1 MKRPILLFGKGGQVG
16 SELVGLLPR
25 LGEIVALGRAELD
38 LAKPDEIREV
48 IRRVHPE
55 LIVNATAYT
64 AVDQAEKEP
73 SLAQAINSDAP
84 EIMAEEGKKIGAS
97 LVHYS
102 TDYVFDGTKN
112 VPYLE
117 DDPPHPLSVYGRT
130 KLAGEQA
137 IRSSGVSHLIF
148 RTAWVYAAQGRNF
161 LLTVLRLATQRDEL
175 RIVRDQYGAP
185 TRNVEIAASTIAALK
200 KIAER
205 SHGGD
210 GFANLGGTYHMTAAG
225 VTTWYDF
232 AVAILEEAS
241 ATPTS
246 SSWLTSALAA
256 LPLRAKRVT
265 PITTEEYPTPARRP
279 AYSVLSNSKLAKAF
293 GIELPDW
300 GIQLH
305 RAFADQ
311 SHSSRSHETGGRM

>member
-1 MKRPILLFGKGGQVG
+1 MKRPILLIGKGGQVG
-16 SELVGLLPR
+16 SELAGLLPR
-25 LGEIVALGRAELD
+25 LGEVVALGRAELD
-38 LAKPDEIREV
+38 LSKPEEIREA
-48 IRRVHPE
+48 IRRVQPG
-55 LIVNATAYT
+55 LIVNAAAYT

-112 VPYLE
+112 SPYLE
-117 DDPPHPLSVYGRT
+117 DDPTNPLSVYGRT

-161 LLTVLRLATQRDEL
+161 LRTVLRLATQRDEL

-185 TRNVEIAASTIAALK
+185 TRNVEIAAATIAALA
-200 KIAER
+200 KITER
-205 SHGGD
+205 SGGGD
-210 GFANLGGTYHMTAAG
+210 GIADLGGTYHMTGAG

-232 AVAILEEAS
+232 AEAILQEAS
-241 ATPTS
+241 AAPTG
-246 SSWLTSALAA
+246 SSWLTSALGG
-256 LPLRAKRVT
+256 LPLRARRVT

-279 AYSVLSNSKLAKAF
+279 AYSVLSNAKLAHVF

-300 GIQLH
+300 QSQLH
-305 RAFADQ
+305 CAFLRT
-311 SHSSRSHETGGRM
+311 S

>member
-1 MKRPILLFGKGGQVG
+1 MKRPILLIGKGGQVG
-16 SELVGLLPR
+16 SELAGLLPR
-25 LGEIVALGRAELD
+25 LGEVVALGRAELD
-38 LAKPDEIREV
+38 LSRPEEIREA
-48 IRRVHPE
+48 IRSVQPR
-55 LIVNATAYT
+55 LIVNAAAYT

-137 IRSSGVSHLIF
+137 IRSSRVSHLIF
-148 RTAWVYAAQGRNF
+148 RTAWVYAPQGRNF

-185 TRNVEIAASTIAALK
+185 TRNVEIAAATIAALA
-200 KIAER
+200 KITER
-205 SHGGD
+205 GDGGD
-210 GFANLGGTYHMTAAG
+210 RFASLGGTYHMTAAG

-241 ATPTS
+241 AAPTGS
-246 SSWLTSALAA
+246 PWLTSALGG
-256 LPLRAKRVT
+256 LRLRAKRVI

-279 AYSVLSNSKLAKAF
+279 AYSVLSNAKLAQVF

-300 GIQLH
+300 RSRLH
-305 RAFADQ
+305 CAF
-311 SHSSRSHETGGRM
+311 SRTS

>member
-1 MKRPILLFGKGGQVG
+1 MKRPILLVGKGGQVG
-16 SELVGLLPR
+16 SELAGLLPR
-25 LGEIVALGRAELD
+25 LGEVVALGRAELD
-38 LAKPDEIREV
+38 LAKPEEIREV
-48 IRRVHPE
+48 IRRVQPE
-55 LIVNATAYT
+55 LIVNAAAYT

-84 EIMAEEGKKIGAS
+84 EIMAMEGKKIGAS

-112 VPYLE
+112 APYLE
-117 DDPPHPLSVYGRT
+117 DDPPNPLSVYGRT

-161 LLTVLRLATQRDEL
+161 LRTVLRLATQLDEL

-185 TRNVEIAASTIAALK
+185 TRNVEIAAATIAALA
-200 KIAER
+200 KITER
-205 SHGGD
+205 SAGGD
-210 GFANLGGTYHMTAAG
+210 GFADLGGTYHKTAAG
-225 VTTWYDF
+225 VTTWCDF
-232 AVAILEEAS
+232 AVAILQEAS
-241 ATPTS
+241 TTPAS
-246 SSWLTSALAA
+246 SSWLTSALGG
-256 LPLRAKRVT
+256 LPLRARRVT

-279 AYSVLSNSKLAKAF
+279 AYSVLSNAKLAQVF

-300 GIQLH
+300 RSQLH
-305 RAFADQ
+305 CAF
-311 SHSSRSHETGGRM
+311 SRTS

>member
-1 MKRPILLFGKGGQVG
+1 MRSSLLAARNSIFP
-16 SELVGLLPR
+16 SPN
-25 LGEIVALGRAELD
+25 
-38 LAKPDEIREV
+38 EIREA
-48 IRRVHPE
+48 IRRVRPG
-55 LIVNATAYT
+55 LIVNAAAYT

-84 EIMAEEGKKIGAS
+84 EIMAVEGKKIGAS

-112 VPYLE
+112 SPYLE
-117 DDPPHPLSVYGRT
+117 DDPPNPLSVYGRT

-175 RIVRDQYGAP
+175 RIVRDQFGAP
-185 TRNVEIAASTIAALK
+185 TRNVEIAAATIAALAR
-200 KIAER
+200 ITER
-205 SHGGD
+205 ADGGD

-232 AVAILEEAS
+232 AEAILQEAS
-241 ATPTS
+241 ATQAS
-246 SSWLTSALAA
+246 SSWLASALGG
-256 LPLRAKRVT
+256 LPLRAKRVI
-265 PITTEEYPTPARRP
+265 PITTAEYPTPARRP
-279 AYSVLSNSKLAKAF
+279 AYSVLSNSKLTKAF

-300 GIQLH
+300 RIQLH

-311 SHSSRSHETGGRM
+311 S

>member
-1 MKRPILLFGKGGQVG
+1 MKRPILLIGKGGQVG
-16 SELVGLLPR
+16 SELAGLLPR
-25 LGEIVALGRAELD
+25 LGEVVALGRAELD
-38 LAKPDEIREV
+38 LSKPNEIRETV
-48 IRRVHPE
+48 RRIRPG
-55 LIVNATAYT
+55 LIVNAAAYT

-84 EIMAEEGKKIGAS
+84 EIMAVEGKKIGAS

-112 VPYLE
+112 SPYLE
-117 DDPPHPLSVYGRT
+117 DDPPNPLSVYGRT

-161 LLTVLRLATQRDEL
+161 LLTVLRLAAQRDEL
-175 RIVRDQYGAP
+175 RIVRDQFGAP
-185 TRNVEIAASTIAALK
+185 TRNVEIAAATIAALA
-200 KIAER
+200 KITEGPD
-205 SHGGD
+205 GGY

-232 AVAILEEAS
+232 AEAILQEAA
-241 ATPTS
+241 ATQAS
-246 SSWLTSALAA
+246 RSWLTSALGG
-256 LPLRAKRVT
+256 LPLRAKRVI
-265 PITTEEYPTPARRP
+265 PITTAEYPTPASRP
-279 AYSVLSNSKLAKAF
+279 AYSVLSNSKLTKAI

-300 GIQLH
+300 RIQLH

-311 SHSSRSHETGGRM
+311 S

>member
-1 MKRPILLFGKGGQVG
+1 
-16 SELVGLLPR
+16 
-25 LGEIVALGRAELD
+25 
-38 LAKPDEIREV
+38 
-48 IRRVHPE
+48 
-55 LIVNATAYT
+55 
-64 AVDQAEKEP
+64 
-73 SLAQAINSDAP
+73 
-84 EIMAEEGKKIGAS
+84 MAEEGKKLGAS

-161 LLTVLRLATQRDEL
+161 LLTVLRLATQRNEL

-185 TRNVEIAASTIAALK
+185 TRNVEIAAATIAALG
-200 KIAER
+200 KITER
-205 SHGGD
+205 TDGGD

-241 ATPTS
+241 ATPAG
-246 SSWLTSALAA
+246 SSWLASALRG
-256 LPLRAKRVT
+256 LPLRVKRVT

-279 AYSVLSNSKLAKAF
+279 VYSVLSNDKLAQIF

-300 GIQLH
+300 RSQLH
-305 RAFADQ
+305 CAFW
-311 SHSSRSHETGGRM
+311 RKP

>member
-1 MKRPILLFGKGGQVG
+1 MKRPILLIGRGGQVG
-16 SELVGLLPR
+16 SELAGLLPR
-25 LGEIVALGRAELD
+25 LGEVVALGRAELD
-38 LAKPDEIREV
+38 LAKPEEIREV
-48 IRRVHPE
+48 IRRVQPE
-55 LIVNATAYT
+55 LIVNAAAYT
-64 AVDQAEKEP
+64 AVDHAEKEP
-73 SLAQAINSDAP
+73 SLAQAINANAP
-84 EIMAEEGKKIGAS
+84 EIMAVEGKTIGAS
-97 LVHYS
+97 MVHYS

-112 VPYLE
+112 APYLE
-117 DDPPHPLSVYGRT
+117 DDPPNPLSVYGRT

-161 LLTVLRLATQRDEL
+161 LRTVLRLATQRDEL

-185 TRNVEIAASTIAALK
+185 TRNVEIAAATIAALA
-200 KIAER
+200 KITER
-205 SHGGD
+205 SEGGE
-210 GFANLGGTYHMTAAG
+210 GFADLGGTYHMTAAG

-232 AVAILEEAS
+232 AEAILQEAS
-241 ATPTS
+241 AGPVG
-246 SSWLTSALAA
+246 SSWLTSALGG
-256 LPLRAKRVT
+256 LPLRAKRVI

-305 RAFADQ
+305 RAFAEQ
-311 SHSSRSHETGGRM
+311 S

>member
-1 MKRPILLFGKGGQVG
+1 MKRPILLIGKGGQVG
-16 SELVGLLPR
+16 SELAGQLPR
-25 LGEIVALGRAELD
+25 LGEVVALGRAELD
-38 LAKPDEIREV
+38 LAKPEEIREV
-48 IRRVHPE
+48 IRSVQPQ
-55 LIVNATAYT
+55 LIVNAAAYT

-73 SLAQAINSDAP
+73 GLAQAINEDAP
-84 EIMAEEGKKIGAS
+84 EIMAVEGKKIGAS

-112 VPYLE
+112 APYLE
-117 DDPPHPLSVYGRT
+117 DDPPNPLSVYGRT

-161 LLTVLRLATQRDEL
+161 LRTVLRLATQRDEL

-185 TRNVEIAASTIAALK
+185 TRNVAIAAATIAALAK
-200 KIAER
+200 LTER
-205 SHGGD
+205 TESGD
-210 GFANLGGTYHMTAAG
+210 GFAILGGTYHMTAAG

-232 AVAILEEAS
+232 ALTILEEAS
-241 ATPTS
+241 AAPTG
-246 SSWLTSALAA
+246 SSWLTSALGG

-265 PITTEEYPTPARRP
+265 PITTAEYPTPASRP

-300 GIQLH
+300 QSQLH
-305 RAFADQ
+305 RAF
-311 SHSSRSHETGGRM
+311 SRTS

>member
-1 MKRPILLFGKGGQVG
+1 MKRPILLIGKGGQVG
-16 SELVGLLPR
+16 SELAGLLPQ
-25 LGEIVALGRAELD
+25 LGEAVALGREDLD
-38 LAKPDEIREV
+38 LSKPGEIRETIGR
-48 IRRVHPE
+48 IRPG
-55 LIVNATAYT
+55 LIVNAAAYT

-112 VPYLE
+112 APYLE

-161 LLTVLRLATQRDEL
+161 LLTVLRLAAQRDEL

-185 TRNVEIAASTIAALK
+185 TRNGEIAAATIAALA
-200 KIAER
+200 KITER
-205 SHGGD
+205 SNGGD

-232 AVAILEEAS
+232 ALAILEEAS
-241 ATPTS
+241 ATPTGN
-246 SSWLTSALAA
+246 SWLTSALGG
-256 LPLRAKRVT
+256 LPVRAKRVT
-265 PITTEEYPTPARRP
+265 AITSAEYPTPARRP
-279 AYSVLSNSKLAKAF
+279 AYSVLSNDKLAQVF

-300 GIQLH
+300 RRQLRH
-305 RAFADQ
+305 AF
-311 SHSSRSHETGGRM
+311 SPVS

>member
-1 MKRPILLFGKGGQVG
+1 MKRPILLIGKGGQVG
-16 SELVGLLPR
+16 SELAGLLPR
-25 LGEIVALGRAELD
+25 LGEVIALGRAELD
-38 LAKPDEIREV
+38 LSKPEEIRET
-48 IRRVHPE
+48 IRRIRPG
-55 LIVNATAYT
+55 LIVNAAAYT

-73 SLAQAINSDAP
+73 SLAQAINADAP
-84 EIMAEEGKKIGAS
+84 EIMAEEGKKVGAS

-112 VPYLE
+112 SPYLE
-117 DDPPHPLSVYGRT
+117 NDLPNPLSVYGRT
-130 KLAGEQA
+130 KLAGEQT
-137 IRSSGVSHLIF
+137 IQSSGVSHLIF

-161 LLTVLRLATQRDEL
+161 LLTILRLATQRDEL

-185 TRNVEIAASTIAALK
+185 TRNVDIAAATIATLK
-200 KIAER
+200 KSGER
-205 SHGGD
+205 SDGAD

-232 AVAILEEAS
+232 AVAILKEVS
-241 ATPTS
+241 ATPAG
-246 SSWLTSALAA
+246 SSWLTAA
-256 LPLRAKRVT
+256 RGGLPLRAKRVT

-279 AYSVLSNSKLAKAF
+279 AYSVLSNAKLAKAF

-305 RAFADQ
+305 RAFGDQ
-311 SHSSRSHETGGRM
+311 

>member
-1 MKRPILLFGKGGQVG
+1 M
-16 SELVGLLPR
+16 
-25 LGEIVALGRAELD
+25 
-38 LAKPDEIREV
+38 
-48 IRRVHPE
+48 
-55 LIVNATAYT
+55 
-64 AVDQAEKEP
+64 
-73 SLAQAINSDAP
+73 
-84 EIMAEEGKKIGAS
+84 
-97 LVHYS
+97 HYS

-112 VPYLE
+112 APYLE
-117 DDPPHPLSVYGRT
+117 DDPPNPLSVYGRT

-185 TRNVEIAASTIAALK
+185 TRNVEIAAATIAAL
-200 KIAER
+200 ARTTER
-205 SHGGD
+205 ADGGD

-232 AVAILEEAS
+232 AEAILQEAS
-241 ATPTS
+241 ATPAS
-246 SSWLTSALAA
+246 SSWLASALGG

-265 PITTEEYPTPARRP
+265 PITTAEYPTPARRP
-279 AYSVLSNSKLAKAF
+279 AYSVLSNSKLAKVF

-300 GIQLH
+300 RIQLH

-311 SHSSRSHETGGRM
+311 S

>member
-1 MKRPILLFGKGGQVG
+1 M
-16 SELVGLLPR
+16 
-25 LGEIVALGRAELD
+25 
-38 LAKPDEIREV
+38 
-48 IRRVHPE
+48 
-55 LIVNATAYT
+55 
-64 AVDQAEKEP
+64 DQAEKEP

-84 EIMAEEGKKIGAS
+84 EIMAEEGKKVGAS

-102 TDYVFDGTKN
+102 TDYVFDGTN
-112 VPYLE
+112 NSPYLE
-117 DDPPHPLSVYGRT
+117 NELPNPLSVYGRT

-137 IRSSGVSHLIF
+137 IRSTGVSYLIF

-161 LLTVLRLATQRDEL
+161 LRTVLKLATERDEL

-185 TRNVEIAASTIAALK
+185 TRNVEIAAATIAALA
-200 KIAER
+200 KITER
-205 SHGGD
+205 SEGGE

-232 AVAILEEAS
+232 ALAILQEAS
-241 ATPTS
+241 AMPAS
-246 SSWLTSALAA
+246 GSWLTSALGG

-265 PITTEEYPTPARRP
+265 SITTEEYPTPARRP

-311 SHSSRSHETGGRM
+311 SQSSRSHETGD

>member
-161 LLTVLRLATQRDEL
+161 LLTVLRLATQRNEL

-185 TRNVEIAASTIAALK
+185 TRNVEIAAATIAALG
-200 KIAER
+200 KITER
-205 SHGGD
+205 TDGGD

-241 ATPTS
+241 ATPAG
-246 SSWLTSALAA
+246 SSWLASALRG
-256 LPLRAKRVT
+256 LPLRVKRVT

-279 AYSVLSNSKLAKAF
+279 VYSVLSNDKLAQIF

-300 GIQLH
+300 RSQLH
-305 RAFADQ
+305 CAFW
-311 SHSSRSHETGGRM
+311 RKP

>member
-1 MKRPILLFGKGGQVG
+1 
-16 SELVGLLPR
+16 
-25 LGEIVALGRAELD
+25 
-38 LAKPDEIREV
+38 
-48 IRRVHPE
+48 
-55 LIVNATAYT
+55 
-64 AVDQAEKEP
+64 
-73 SLAQAINSDAP
+73 
-84 EIMAEEGKKIGAS
+84 
-97 LVHYS
+97 
-102 TDYVFDGTKN
+102 
-112 VPYLE
+112 
-117 DDPPHPLSVYGRT
+117 VYGKT

-185 TRNVEIAASTIAALK
+185 TRNVEIAAATIAALA
-200 KIAER
+200 KITER
-205 SHGGD
+205 ADGVD

-241 ATPTS
+241 AAPTGS
-246 SSWLTSALAA
+246 PWLTSALGG

-265 PITTEEYPTPARRP
+265 PITSAEYPTPARRP

-293 GIELPDW
+293 GIEIADW
-300 GIQLH
+300 RAQLH
-305 RAFADQ
+305 CAF
-311 SHSSRSHETGGRM
+311 SLNS

>member
-1 MKRPILLFGKGGQVG
+1 MKRPILLIGKDGQVG
-16 SELVGLLPR
+16 SELAGLLPR
-25 LGEIVALGRAELD
+25 LGQVVALGRAELD
-38 LAKPDEIREV
+38 LSKPEAIREV
-48 IRRVHPE
+48 IRRVQPQ
-55 LIVNATAYT
+55 LVVNAAAYT

-84 EIMAEEGKKIGAS
+84 EIMAEEGKKIGAP

-102 TDYVFDGTKN
+102 TDYVFDGTN
-112 VPYLE
+112 NSPYSE
-117 DDPPHPLSVYGRT
+117 EYPPNPLSVYGKT

-185 TRNVEIAASTIAALK
+185 TRNVEIAAATIAALA
-200 KIAER
+200 KITER
-205 SHGGD
+205 ADGVD

-232 AVAILEEAS
+232 ALAILQEAS
-241 ATPTS
+241 AMPAS
-246 SSWLTSALAA
+246 SSWLTSALGG

-265 PITTEEYPTPARRP
+265 PITSAEYPTPARRP

-293 GIELPDW
+293 GIEIADW
-300 GIQLH
+300 RAQLH
-305 RAFADQ
+305 CAF
-311 SHSSRSHETGGRM
+311 SLNS

>member
-161 LLTVLRLATQRDEL
+161 LLTVLRLATQRNEL

-185 TRNVEIAASTIAALK
+185 TRNVEIAAATIAALG
-200 KIAER
+200 KITER
-205 SHGGD
+205 TDGGD

-241 ATPTS
+241 ATPAG
-246 SSWLTSALAA
+246 SSWLASALGG
-256 LPLRAKRVT
+256 LPLRVKRVT

-279 AYSVLSNSKLAKAF
+279 VYSVLSNDKLAQIF

-300 GIQLH
+300 RSQLH
-305 RAFADQ
+305 CAFW
-311 SHSSRSHETGGRM
+311 RKP